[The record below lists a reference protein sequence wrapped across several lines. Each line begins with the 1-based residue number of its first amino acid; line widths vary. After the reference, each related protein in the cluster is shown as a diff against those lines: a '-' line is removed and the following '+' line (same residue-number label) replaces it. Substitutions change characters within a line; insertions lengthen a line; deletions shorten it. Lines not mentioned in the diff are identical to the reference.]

1 MTLKSQVRFGKIGTI
16 AGIVV
21 IAGLLYYVISR
32 KDAIID
38 KAYGALDN
46 RLGGSGGGGAGP
58 AEEAPL
64 PIGSGPQGPARLP
77 IGSSARRP
85 PRNSIYRLINSA
97 KQQRA
102 PPPTERRIPAA
113 QSFQNA
119 FPNLRARPSHT
130 NPRQLIVSDRNRK
143 LYATSS
149 TPNSREN
156 FYNSIRKPATDGH
169 ILEAPGNGPRPLP
182 MHGARWKGRAR
193 LQSRITVTCW
203 RDPGTTKATRGW
215 LNHVR

>member
-156 FYNSIRKPATDGH
+156 FYNSIRNQPPTGTF
-169 ILEAPGNGPRPLP
+169 G
-182 MHGARWKGRAR
+182 GARQRAAAPANARRALERASPSAIKNYRDLLARSGNYQSNQR
-193 LQSRITVTCW
+193 L
-203 RDPGTTKATRGW
+203 A
-215 LNHVR
+215 